1 MRFLEPENLTDNELN
16 DLKRTYHN
24 QDHSPI
30 SRSPEMGNVV
40 YLSACRSDQ
49 RNYEIIAH
57 GKGYGSL
64 TYYFCKAY
72 EVSGLTD
79 MGEFLSAVYS
89 GMEKD
94 KTLRFHGQRPVFRN
108 TLGWEAPEREANRP
122 VVFQPQPSDTA
133 PYPAIAIIT
142 AGIIAVILMILWT
155 TKKRKR

>member
-1 MRFLEPENLTDNELN
+1 
-16 DLKRTYHN
+16 
-24 QDHSPI
+24 
-30 SRSPEMGNVV
+30 
-40 YLSACRSDQ
+40 
-49 RNYEIIAH
+49 
-57 GKGYGSL
+57 
-64 TYYFCKAY
+64 
-72 EVSGLTD
+72 

-108 TLGWEAPEREANRP
+108 TLGWEPPEMEANRP
-122 VVFQPQPSDTA
+122 VVFQPQPSDIT